1 MKGTGSYWFVNI
13 GSADGMVPSDKNP
26 LHGPMLIKIHDT
38 LWHEQATM
46 SQKAMESSRLILNI
60 FFMKP
65 LTKVSFLKRVIRVMR

>member
-1 MKGTGSYWFVNI
+1 MKGTGSYWFANI

-46 SQKAMESSRLILNI
+46 SQKAMESSRLILNS
-60 FFMKP
+60 FFYETSYK
-65 LTKVSFLKRVIRVMR
+65 SIFLKKSN